1 MQVRAIFEAAIEAE
15 KVTGKTIVPEVMVPL
30 IMTVKEFTFLKQKIE
45 EVAEEVSKK
54 KKKKIHYLI

>member
-45 EVAEEVSKK
+45 
-54 KKKKIHYLI
+54 